1 MLDTMIA
8 EQRTGAAAQRT
19 GGSNDATSTGR
30 HDPRIHRGRAGIMVV
45 LALLLLSGA
54 VVALA
59 LRGMVPAS
67 PAAASTQIA
76 QPPVLAVAVAP
87 VESRPMAR
95 LAVGDGSVVA
105 WQELAIDAEV
115 GGLRVVEIA
124 VDEGDAVRQGQV
136 LLRFDDSVL
145 AAQLAQFEAAVTEEA
160 AAVEFARSDFG
171 RATALSRGAFI
182 AAQTVEQ
189 RQAAARQADARL
201 MSARARRDEAAV
213 RLAQARLLAP
223 ADGIVVRRSVQLGAV
238 SAAGQEMFRLVRDG
252 RLELDAKVPELDL
265 AAVRPGLAAHVVH
278 GDWQTEA
285 TVRAV
290 APMVAADTRLGLVHI
305 ALPPGSGLS
314 PGMFAR
320 AEIRLDAVPALVVP
334 QVAIVFREDTPAVFV
349 LDKGN
354 RVSLRRLATGV
365 RRDGLVEILAGLRV
379 GESVVTSGA
388 GFLSDGDHVQVVP
401 ALAIAVR

>member
-1 MLDTMIA
+1 MLDSVIA
-8 EQRTGAAAQRT
+8 APRT
-19 GGSNDATSTGR
+19 GGRDDVISIGQPDAR
-30 HDPRIHRGRAGIMVV
+30 MHRGRAGVMVV
-45 LALLLLSGA
+45 VALLFLAGIA
-54 VVALA
+54 IGLA
-59 LRGMVPAS
+59 LRGTFPALS
-67 PAAASTQIA
+67 AATSTQIG
-76 QPPVLAVAVAP
+76 QPPVLAVAVVTA
-87 VESRPMAR
+87 EFRPTAR

-115 GGLRVVEIA
+115 GGLRVVDIA
-124 VDEGDAVRQGQV
+124 VDEGDEVHPGQV

-145 AAQLAQFEAAVTEEA
+145 TAQLAQVEATVAEEQA
-160 AAVEFARSDFG
+160 AFQIARSDFG

-189 RQAAARQADARL
+189 RQSAARQAEARL
-201 MSARARRDEAAV
+201 LSARARRDEAAA

-223 ADGIVVRRSVQLGAV
+223 AHGVVVRRSAQLGAV

-265 AAVRPGLAAHVVH
+265 AAVHPGQAAHVVH
-278 GDWQTEA
+278 GDWEAEA

-290 APMVAADTRLGLVHI
+290 APAVAADTRLGIVHI
-305 ALPPGSGLS
+305 ALPADSGLR

-334 QVAIVFREDTPAVFV
+334 QAAIVFREDAPAAFV
-349 LDKGN
+349 LDTSN

-365 RRDGLVEILAGLRV
+365 RRDGLVEVLSGLQA

-388 GFLSDGDHVQVVP
+388 GFLSDGDRVQVVH
-401 ALAIAVR
+401 ALAVAAR